1 MSMAPANRGRRRV
14 ASKGPRGAAGPL
26 AGRVALVT
34 GGARRVGAAVVTAL
48 ADAGA
53 DVAVHAHASV
63 REARA
68 LVARLRRTGRR
79 AVVLTGDLSD
89 AAVARALPDRA
100 VDLLGR
106 LDVLVHNAAGFE
118 RTDPRSADAEAF
130 DRAMAV
136 NARAAWLLTS
146 AAATHLAKA
155 AGRSRRGG
163 PATGSGS
170 AVVHVACAS
179 AASPWPGYLPYSA
192 SKAAL
197 VALVK
202 GFAKALAPAVR
213 VNAVAPGPVLPPDD
227 DDADRGRRARP
238 DVAATTWLA
247 RWGRPDDVAQ
257 AVVYLATAPFVTGV
271 VLPVDG
277 GRHLRG

>member
-1 MSMAPANRGRRRV
+1 MAPANQGKRRV
-14 ASKGPRGAAGPL
+14 VSAARRGAAGPL

-34 GGARRVGAAVVTAL
+34 GGARRVGAAIVAAL
-48 ADAGA
+48 SDAGA
-53 DVAVHAHASV
+53 DVAVHAHASG
-63 REARA
+63 REARR
-68 LVARLRRTGRR
+68 LVARLRRAGRR
-79 AVVLTGDLSD
+79 AVVLTGDLCD
-89 AAVARALPDRA
+89 PTVARALPDGA

-106 LDVLVHNAAGFE
+106 LDVLVHNAAVFE
-118 RTDPRSADAEAF
+118 RTDPRSADAAAF
-130 DRAMAV
+130 DRAMDV

-146 AAATHLAKA
+146 AAVPHLTKA
-155 AGRSRRGG
+155 AGRGRRG
-163 PATGSGS
+163 AQSSG

-202 GFAKALAPAVR
+202 GFAKALAPRVR
-213 VNAVAPGPVLPPDD
+213 VNAVAPGPVLPPDGGV
-227 DDADRGRRARP
+227 ADRGPRARP
-238 DVAATTWLA
+238 DVAATTWLG